1 VKSRFM
7 TMAVTVLVVAS
18 CAGCLHSGKPT
29 EKTARITVDNNT
41 RTSHAVTCYQ
51 VQWLLTAN
59 ITAPPTS
66 GTAPPA
72 KVQVLLKLGPDNPQ
86 LSPENPKPDSENPKR
101 DSEYPKLESVNFDNF
116 AGFTGV
122 SDSGAGD
129 AKAVFA
135 NGRYTITGTAEGSQ
149 LNDPRVSLTAP
160 FKIEVGC

>member
-1 VKSRFM
+1 MSSRFV
-7 TMAVTVLVVAS
+7 TAAVTALVVAS
-18 CAGCLHSGKPT
+18 CAGCLHSEKPNQH
-29 EKTARITVDNNT
+29 TARITVDNNT
-41 RTSHAVTCYQ
+41 RISHAVTCNQ

-59 ITAPPTS
+59 IAAAPAS
-66 GTAPPA
+66 
-72 KVQVLLKLGPDNPQ
+72 VRVLLKL
-86 LSPENPKPDSENPKR
+86 DSEK
-101 DSEYPKLESVNFDNF
+101 PKLESVNIDNF

-135 NGRYTITGTAEGSQ
+135 NGMYTITGTAQGSK

>member
-1 VKSRFM
+1 MGSRFM
-7 TMAVTVLVVAS
+7 TAAVTVLVVAS
-18 CAGCLHSGKPT
+18 CAGCLHSEKAT

-41 RTSHAVTCYQ
+41 RTSHAVTCNQ

-59 ITAPPTS
+59 ITA
-66 GTAPPA
+66 APA
-72 KVQVLLKLGPDNPQ
+72 SVRVLLKLGPDNP
-86 LSPENPKPDSENPKR
+86 KPDSENPKP
-101 DSEYPKLESVNFDNF
+101 DSEYPKLESVNIDNF

-122 SDSGAGD
+122 SDAGAGD

-135 NGRYTITGTAEGSQ
+135 NGKYTITGTAEGSQ